1 MIKEE
6 QGANSMQTR
15 NKEIDF
21 ILFASGGFG
30 PSSFQWP
37 QSMLLPLPQA
47 PDLDEVR
54 ESVRQGVTKVAGR
67 LGSLANN
74 VMSSLQ
80 VLE

>member
-1 MIKEE
+1 MFSLVLFLLLLLFLGMIPI
-6 QGANSMQTR
+6 QPSPLQT
-15 NKEIDF
+15 
-21 ILFASGGFG
+21 
-30 PSSFQWP
+30 
-37 QSMLLPLPQA
+37 

-80 VLE
+80 VLRPKTLFISLAVGSRVFIYYY